1 MDLKQIKELIQL
13 LEKSGLNKL
22 TIKEK
27 GIEIALEKNSAPS
40 LIESHHL
47 LKKESLSTMHAA
59 PEVSLKPQSII
70 PSEEESYDPKN
81 CQKSPMVGMFYRSSK
96 PSEPPF
102 VNEGDSVEK
111 GQVLCIIEAMKVM
124 NEIKSEK
131 KGKIRK
137 ILAENGHPVE
147 YGQHLFVIE

>member
-13 LEKSGLNKL
+13 LEKSGLNRL
-22 TIKEK
+22 TIKDK
-27 GIEIALEKNSAPS
+27 GIEISLEKNSAPP
-40 LIESHHL
+40 LVESHQL
-47 LKKESLSTMHAA
+47 IKKELPAMMHAA
-59 PEVSLKPQSII
+59 PEVSLKPQSQAHI
-70 PSEEESYDPKN
+70 EESSYDPKN

-102 VNEGDSVEK
+102 VSEGDSVEK

-124 NEIKSEK
+124 NEIKSER
-131 KGKIRK
+131 KGKVVK

>member
-27 GIEIALEKNSAPS
+27 GIEISLEKNGSS
-40 LIESHHL
+40 LIEPHHL
-47 LKKESLSTMHAA
+47 VRKESTPVMHAA
-59 PEVSLKPQSII
+59 PEVSLKPQAAIH
-70 PSEEESYDPKN
+70 SEEVSYDPKN
-81 CQKSPMVGMFYRSSK
+81 CQKSPMVGMFYRASK
-96 PSEPPF
+96 PSEPPL
-102 VNEGDSVEK
+102 VKEGDSVEK

-131 KGKIRK
+131 SGRIIK